1 MNTRGLSGRSF
12 YMVLAL
18 VLLAALF
25 LSACSSNTTS
35 TVPPATTSKTAS
47 PTKTTVAAPTPGGTL
62 TIGMNRDAVFLG
74 DPIELTQQQDTVM
87 SRPAVETLARYD
99 SSGKLTPV
107 LATSW
112 EMNPT
117 ALTMTITLRKGVKFH
132 DGTDFNATAVKFNL
146 ERFTASKRS
155 ELTQVKSVE
164 VVDDYTVRLNLKTWD
179 NTIDGAALYYA
190 GNMISPLAFQTN
202 GKAWIE
208 KNPVGTG
215 PFKFVSW
222 ERDVSLVYQKN
233 TNYWQAG
240 KPYLDKI
247 QFKVIADPMVSLAA
261 LERRE
266 IDILEFTES
275 KDLATLKATGKYT
288 INKQETSLQ
297 GFYTMIPDSAHADSP
312 FSNLKVRQAIYAC
325 LDRQAMV
332 DTILS
337 GQGTVATQYADP
349 TGWAYNPAIKATAYD
364 VNKAKALLAEAG
376 YPNGF
381 KCSIYG
387 KNNAQDTQMEAAI
400 QGYFSKIGITADV
413 QGLSDTMF
421 NDISGTKG
429 WTNAVNL
436 IGLRG
441 GPDPAALIPKYYG
454 PAGKPAWQISTIH
467 PADAL
472 QGMIDAIAAP
482 TFEAKQKA
490 TFIVQASLFDQNLVS
505 IPMYIPSRS
514 LVKYSN
520 VKDENMYQADLS
532 VWTPESAWISK

>member
-1 MNTRGLSGRSF
+1 MNTRGLFGRSF
-12 YMVLAL
+12 YLVLAL
-18 VLLAALF
+18 VLLTALF

-35 TVPPATTSKTAS
+35 TVPPATTLKAAS
-47 PTKTTVAAPTPGGTL
+47 PTVVTPLYGGTL

-99 SSGKLTPV
+99 TSGKLIPV

-112 EMNPT
+112 EMNST

-146 ERFTASKRS
+146 DRFTASKRS
-155 ELTQVKSVE
+155 ELTQVKSVD

-233 TNYWQAG
+233 TNYWQPG

-247 QFKVIADPMVSLAA
+247 QFRVIADPMVSLAA

-266 IDILEFTES
+266 IDIQEFTDS

-288 INKQETSLQ
+288 INK
-297 GFYTMIPDSAHADSP
+297 
-312 FSNLKVRQAIYAC
+312 
-325 LDRQAMV
+325 
-332 DTILS
+332 
-337 GQGTVATQYADP
+337 
-349 TGWAYNPAIKATAYD
+349 
-364 VNKAKALLAEAG
+364 
-376 YPNGF
+376 
-381 KCSIYG
+381 
-387 KNNAQDTQMEAAI
+387 
-400 QGYFSKIGITADV
+400 SKQT
-413 QGLSDTMF
+413 
-421 NDISGTKG
+421 
-429 WTNAVNL
+429 
-436 IGLRG
+436 
-441 GPDPAALIPKYYG
+441 
-454 PAGKPAWQISTIH
+454 
-467 PADAL
+467 
-472 QGMIDAIAAP
+472 
-482 TFEAKQKA
+482 
-490 TFIVQASLFDQNLVS
+490 
-505 IPMYIPSRS
+505 
-514 LVKYSN
+514 
-520 VKDENMYQADLS
+520 
-532 VWTPESAWISK
+532 